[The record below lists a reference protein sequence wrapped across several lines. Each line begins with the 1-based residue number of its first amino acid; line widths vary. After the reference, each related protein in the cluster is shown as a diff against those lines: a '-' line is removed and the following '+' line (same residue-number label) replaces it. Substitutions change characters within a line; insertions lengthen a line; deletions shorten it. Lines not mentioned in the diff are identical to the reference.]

1 MGEEGR
7 LGKVDVLGEM
17 EDGIEGMGEEGKV
30 RGVLMVDEMDMGKEG
45 FLEELG
51 IVFKLEMD

>member
-1 MGEEGR
+1 M
-7 LGKVDVLGEM
+7 GKVDVLGEM

>member
-1 MGEEGR
+1 MKCQLMIEEGC
-7 LGKVDVLGEM
+7 L
-17 EDGIEGMGEEGKV
+17 GEEGKV